1 MSWSTYLLRIEV
13 DWFCASKNMPPIALS
28 PKEVVRNST

>member
-13 DWFCASKNMPPIALS
+13 DWFCASKSMPPTALS
-28 PKEVVRNST
+28 LKEVVRNST